1 MALEK
6 WYKAPVRM
14 RFWLAWLFVPVLM
27 APLMGFEWEGRIGR
41 LERQYSGGSTA
52 ERQQAVRMLGA
63 YGAAEVRSVLLR
75 ALEDPEIEVR
85 IEAANTAGRVKLSD
99 AVAILTGW
107 LEDVESG
114 VRAAAARA
122 LGAIGD
128 ARPLPL
134 LVRALGDADAEVRR
148 AAIGALSAIG
158 APEAVV
164 PMLGRLD
171 DEDTSVRIAAA
182 HALGRSGDARAVVPL
197 IGRARDT
204 PEMRTA
210 VYQALAELGDP
221 RGASALIQGLRD
233 DDENARISAIAAL
246 GRVGSERAMRPLAE
260 LVHESDPRA
269 AEAAIQA
276 IGNVPGAVA
285 SQVLIELLGDATLR
299 QAASSVLDDREDPGL
314 TLRLAEVLANA
325 PPLEMPPYARTLE
338 ARLLRQPAAQTA
350 PLILRAMNALPDGN
364 HSLLSALALSGET
377 SVLVQLLGALNTA
390 PGVALTALT
399 HYFRLHPGD
408 GRAADPLLAVLPLV
422 AAPSRALVVR
432 LLGQV
437 GAQRTSP
444 ALIAL
449 ASSESAE
456 LRHAAVEA
464 MGHTGGEGV
473 VEALLGYLKDA
484 EEAPLRH
491 DAALGL
497 ARLGGP
503 EHVSDVLDRLEAPPP
518 VDRHAYLVG
527 LAGIAKRH
535 GLGDE
540 GPRFARLAE
549 IFMFGQDPELA
560 ARIVETLGA
569 WGDETALQLLQR
581 APLELL
587 PAAVMAVGDHASGQS
602 FVQAHLGHASPRVR
616 VAAAGRAG
624 EFGAS
629 ALPLLL
635 ERLEEGAWPEP
646 AAASFAIARIAL
658 RGELPQSAAEAL
670 CAGLRS
676 RDPAARANLLL
687 ALSRI
692 EARCEDLPVQRWTQP
707 PHAAAVR
714 GAARRYLAA
723 HSQPFG
729 AQCERES
736 HRNVAPLC
744 RAIAESSYEEDV
756 ELYVYDRDRQVSRNS
771 LVALW
776 LSDGTVL
783 VAPTDSRGF
792 VSLRRAPEGRVIAT
806 DPLRTA
812 LEP

>member
-1 MALEK
+1 
-6 WYKAPVRM
+6 M
-14 RFWLAWLFVPVLM
+14 RFWLAVLFVPVLM

-63 YGAAEVRSVLLR
+63 YGAAEVRTVLLR
-75 ALEDPEIEVR
+75 ALEDPEILVR
-85 IEAANTAGRVKLSD
+85 IEAANTAGRVKLTD

-107 LEDVESG
+107 LEDLESE
-114 VRAAAARA
+114 VRTAAAQA

-134 LVRALGDADAEVRR
+134 LVRALGDANPGVRS
-148 AAIGALSAIG
+148 AAIGALAAIG

-171 DEDTSVRIAAA
+171 DEDMSVRIAAA

-260 LVHESDPRA
+260 LAHETDPRA

-276 IGNVPGAVA
+276 IGNVPGPIA

-299 QAASSVLDDREDPGL
+299 QAASGVLELRTDPEL
-314 TLRLAEVLANA
+314 TLRLAEVLART
-325 PPLEMPPYARTLE
+325 PPLEMPPYARTLQV
-338 ARLLRQPAAQTA
+338 RLATHPVPETA
-350 PLILRAMNALPDGN
+350 PLILQAMNAQSDGD
-364 HSLLSALALSGET
+364 HTLLNALALSGDA
-377 SVLVQLLGALNTA
+377 SVLAQVLGALDTA
-390 PGVALTALT
+390 PGVALDALES
-399 HYFRLHPGD
+399 YFRLHPGD
-408 GRAADPLLAVLPLV
+408 GRAADPLLAALPLV
-422 AAPSRALVVR
+422 PAPSRARVVR

-437 GAQRTSP
+437 GAERTSP
-444 ALIAL
+444 ALITLAL
-449 ASSESAE
+449 SESVE
-456 LRHAAVEA
+456 LRQAAVEA
-464 MGHTGGEGV
+464 MGRTGGEGV
-473 VEALLGYLKDA
+473 VEALLGHLKDG
-484 EEAPLRH
+484 EEAALRH

-497 ARLGGP
+497 ARMGGI
-503 EHVSDVLDRLEAPPP
+503 EHIPAILERLEAPPP

-540 GPRFARLAE
+540 GARFARLAE
-549 IFMFGQDPELA
+549 VFMFGHDPELA

-569 WGDETALQLLQR
+569 WGDDVALQLLQR

-587 PAAVMAVGDHASGQS
+587 PAAIMVLGDHANGAS
-602 FVQAHLGHASPRVR
+602 FVLAHLSHASPRVR
-616 VAAAGRAG
+616 AAAAGRAG
-624 EFGAS
+624 EFGTG
-629 ALPLLL
+629 ALAALLA
-635 ERLEEGAWPEP
+635 RLEEGAWPEP

-658 RGELPQSAAEAL
+658 RGELPESAGEAL
-670 CAGLRS
+670 CQALGS
-676 RDPAARANLLL
+676 RDPAARANVLL
-687 ALSRI
+687 ALSRL
-692 EARCEDLPVQRWTQP
+692 ETRCEDTPVLRWTQL

-723 HSQPFG
+723 RGETFG
-729 AQCERES
+729 AECERES
-736 HRNVAPLC
+736 HRSVSPLC
-744 RAIAESSYEEDV
+744 QAIPESSYDEDV
-756 ELYVYDRDRQVSRNS
+756 ELYVYDRDRQVSRTS
-771 LVALW
+771 LVSLW
-776 LSDGTVL
+776 LADGTVL
-783 VAPTDSRGF
+783 VAPTDARGF
-792 VSLRRAPEGRVIAT
+792 VSLRRAPRGRVIAT